1 MLHANAT
8 DTNLSVDLQL
18 WKMLSRKT
26 NNLGRVVDGEKNAG
40 MNAQKSAEKLSG
52 GGMSGQDELQSFF
65 AETSVRDEKVPKT
78 PVKGSIL
85 SYFGKQQNQKNQPN
99 KALGGKVDIE
109 GDAKES
115 SKAQSSIATKG
126 ILKNRIKIEW
136 DCVACTLHNSQEQ
149 QHSDCLVCEVCQ
161 TPYNNT
167 IDVDADDSDLKNR
180 LHQVTPASSRKGNI
194 SSLGNSNVNTKII
207 RRYETETAV
216 IDETEEETNN
226 DPVARKLDS
235 SLENPIV
242 LCDIPEET
250 SYSRKKQKT
259 THHQLQSKVATK
271 HIYPVSGRDRLKT
284 KIAPLLS
291 FSVSKNSG
299 RITIHFYA
307 TGESTLTNFEVE
319 QIVSKTTADHL
330 MDAQLSR
337 NKNAYVALVYEP
349 AVLHRGMYLICRQY

>member
-1 MLHANAT
+1 
-8 DTNLSVDLQL
+8 
-18 WKMLSRKT
+18 MLSRKT

-40 MNAQKSAEKLSG
+40 MNAQKSVEKLSG

-65 AETSVRDEKVPKT
+65 AEASVRAEKVSKP

-99 KALGGKVDIE
+99 KALGGKIEIE

-115 SKAQSSIATKG
+115 ANARSSITTKG
-126 ILKNRIKIEW
+126 VLKNRKIEW

-149 QHSDCLVCEVCQ
+149 QHSDCLVCEICQ
-161 TPYNNT
+161 TPYTNM
-167 IDVDADDSDLKNR
+167 IDADANDSDLKNR
-180 LHQVTPASSRKGNI
+180 LHQVTPASSRKRNS
-194 SSLGNSNVNTKII
+194 SSLGNLDANTKSI
-207 RRYETETAV
+207 RRYETETIV
-216 IDETEEETNN
+216 IYETEEETNN

-242 LCDIPEET
+242 LCDIPEEI
-250 SYSRKKQKT
+250 SYPKKKQKT
-259 THHQLQSKVATK
+259 THRQLQSKVATK
-271 HIYPVSGRDRLKT
+271 HKYSVSGGDRLKT
-284 KIAPLLS
+284 KTAPLLS

-330 MDAQLSR
+330 MEAQLSR
-337 NKNAYVALVYEP
+337 IKNAYVALVYDQ
-349 AVLHRGMYLICRQY
+349 AVLHGGMYLICRQY